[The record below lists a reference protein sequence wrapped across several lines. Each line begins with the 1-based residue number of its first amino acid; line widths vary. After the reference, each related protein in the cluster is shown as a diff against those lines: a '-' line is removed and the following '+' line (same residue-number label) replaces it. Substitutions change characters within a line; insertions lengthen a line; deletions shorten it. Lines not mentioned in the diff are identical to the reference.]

1 MGSKRT
7 IITLEESNKAWLEAY
22 SASEGISMAEAIRRG
37 IKCLKANENRELYN
51 DLVNK
56 TRGKWKKG
64 DGLDY
69 QRQVRSEW

>member
-37 IKCLKANENRELYN
+37 IKCLKANENRKLYN

>member
-37 IKCLKANENRELYN
+37 IRCLRANEHNKLYN
-51 DLVNK
+51 DLVKK

-69 QRQVRSEW
+69 QRRIRSEW

>member
-37 IKCLKANENRELYN
+37 IKCLKANENKKLYN
-51 DLVNK
+51 DLVGK

-69 QRQVRSEW
+69 QRSVRAEW

>member
-7 IITLEESNKAWLEAY
+7 IITLEESNKSWLEAY

-37 IKCLKANENRELYN
+37 IKCLKANENRKLYN